1 MNMLTHLTPA
11 ALWVMGRK
19 FFDVT
24 IPKVILQVERLNDN
38 LEYIIMLLENNE
50 TAVSD
55 LLKED
60 VKNEQDT

>member
-1 MNMLTHLTPA
+1 
-11 ALWVMGRK
+11 MGRK